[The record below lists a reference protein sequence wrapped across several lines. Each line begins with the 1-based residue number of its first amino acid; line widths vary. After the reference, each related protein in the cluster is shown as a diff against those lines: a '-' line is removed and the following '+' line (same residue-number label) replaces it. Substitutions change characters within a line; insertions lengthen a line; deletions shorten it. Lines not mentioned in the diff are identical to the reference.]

1 MDVVELLPRLH
12 HVRFPIG
19 HVYLW
24 SGAEGLT
31 LIDTGA
37 TGSAPAIAEAIRQVG
52 RRPEELR
59 NVLLTHF
66 HEDHVGSAAELT
78 TWGDVHVLAHR
89 ADAPFIRGEQTGPPP
104 VLADWEL
111 PIWESVQETMA
122 GMPRPEPVRV
132 DRELDDAD
140 VIDLGDGL
148 RAVAV
153 AAPGHTPGSVAFYLP
168 DLGVLFTGDTAAR
181 GPGGG
186 DVILGVFNADPAG
199 AAASF
204 RRLASLDVD
213 VACFGHGDPLVKD
226 AGARLRATAERLPG

>member
-1 MDVVELLPRLH
+1 MDVVELQPRLH
-12 HVRFPIG
+12 HLRFPIG
-19 HVYLW
+19 HAYLW
-24 SGAEGLT
+24 AGPEGLT

-37 TGSAPAIAEAIRQVG
+37 PGSAPAIAEAIRQVG
-52 RRPEELR
+52 RHPEELR
-59 NVLLTHF
+59 TVLLTHF
-66 HEDHVGSAAELT
+66 HEDHVGPAAELA
-78 TWGDVHVLAHR
+78 TWGDVQA
-89 ADAPFIRGEQTGPPP
+89 A
-104 VLADWEL
+104 
-111 PIWESVQETMA
+111 MA

-140 VIDLGDGL
+140 VIDLGGGV

-153 AAPGHTPGSVAFYLP
+153 AAPGHTPGSVTYHLP

-181 GPGGG
+181 GPEGG

-204 RRLASLDVD
+204 RRLAALDVE

-226 AGARLRATAERLPG
+226 AGAWLHAAAERLPG